1 MTPLAQ
7 VFDLSIEMLWL
18 HAAVFLRVAP
28 IIGLLP
34 GFGESSVPM
43 RIKLVLVIAFTLIVT
58 PVLSPDLANHA
69 RAPTVG
75 LILSE
80 TIVGLALGIALR
92 LFLMALQMAGSI
104 AAQSTS
110 LAQIL
115 GNASQTPLPAIG
127 HLLATGAVALMMIM
141 GVHVRLAEMIVLSY
155 GIFPV
160 AEFPDVGTLSQWG
173 VARIAQAFSFGFSLA
188 APFVLVS
195 VLYNLTLGI
204 INRAMPQLMVV
215 LVGAPAAMA
224 LTLFLLMLV
233 VPTMLVVW
241 LGAFQSFVTNPFGG

>member
-18 HAAVFLRVAP
+18 HVAVFLRVAP

-43 RIKLVLVIAFTLIVT
+43 RIKLVLVIAFTLIVA
-58 PVLSPDLANHA
+58 PVLSPDLADHA

-80 TIVGLALGIALR
+80 TIVGLALGVALR